1 MESGL
6 EGQKVLNGTII
17 KETTKVRDI
26 FISNT
31 LSGQKDLF
39 KPLHPGK
46 VHMYACG
53 VTVYDDCHIGHAM
66 QAIYF
71 DVIRN
76 YLEYLGYDVTY
87 VRNYTDVDDKIIQR
101 ATTLGMEPLALSQR
115 IIDSTRRDMQALG
128 VRPATH
134 EPMVSQT
141 IVEIIDMVAALVA
154 GGHAYQAGPGDVYFR
169 VRSKADYGKLSN
181 RNPDDLRS
189 GTRELVTGDKEDP
202 LDFALWKKEDVV
214 GASWD
219 SPWGRGRPGWH
230 IECSAMARKYLGDS
244 LDIHGGGRDL
254 IFPHHE
260 NEIAQSEC
268 CTGKPYASY
277 WIHSGLLTIN
287 RQKMSKSL
295 GNHITIQDF
304 LGRWPAEVL
313 RLAYLQ
319 QNYTSNIDFSPLVFK
334 SAAKR
339 LLYYYETLQGLD
351 QAGATAS
358 STDSALVVGHNPEE
372 MREAFLQNMSDDFNT
387 GAALGV
393 VNVQFSRANDL
404 IKAKKSPARALTA
417 KLYAEHFRELFGILG
432 LLREKPLEFM
442 EQLKLKLIGDLG
454 VSSEEIAEAIR
465 ERNAARARKDYAAS
479 DKIRDVMLSRGIVLK
494 DTPEGTVYTINFD
507 SL

>member
-1 MESGL
+1 M
-6 EGQKVLNGTII
+6 
-17 KETTKVRDI
+17 RDI

-31 LSGQKDLF
+31 LTGKKELF
-39 KPLHPGK
+39 KPLHPEK
-46 VHMYACG
+46 VLMYACG

-76 YLEYLGYDVTY
+76 YLEHIGYDVTY

-101 ATTLGMEPLALSQR
+101 AEQLGVEPLALSQK
-115 IIDSTRRDMQALG
+115 IIDSTCRDMEALG

-134 EPMVSQT
+134 EPRVSQT
-141 IVEIIDMVAALVA
+141 IPEIINMVETLIA
-154 GGHAYQAGPGDVYFR
+154 GGHAYQTSGGDVYFR
-169 VRSKADYGKLSN
+169 VRSKSDYGKLSN

-189 GTRELVTGDKEDP
+189 GTRELVTGDKEDA
-202 LDFALWKKEDVV
+202 LDFALWKKEDVK

-230 IECSAMARKYLGDS
+230 IECSAMARKYLGES

-254 IFPHHE
+254 VFPHHE

-287 RQKMSKSL
+287 KQKMSKSL

-304 LGRWPAEVL
+304 LKRWPAEVL
-313 RLAYLQ
+313 RSAYLM
-319 QNYTSNIDFSPLVFK
+319 QNYASNTDFSPVVFK
-334 SAAKR
+334 NAARR

-351 QAGATAS
+351 QASTATDPS
-358 STDSALVVGHNPEE
+358 DGVLVAGHNPEE
-372 MREAFLQNMSDDFNT
+372 MRETFLQHMADDFNAV
-387 GAALGV
+387 AALGV
-393 VNVQFSRANDL
+393 LNIYFSKANDL
-404 IKAKKSPARALTA
+404 LKAKKSPAKTLTA
-417 KLYAEHFRELFGILG
+417 TIYAELFRELLGIVG
-432 LLREKPLEFM
+432 LLREKPVEFM
-442 EQLKLKLIGDLG
+442 GQLKLKLIGELG
-454 VSSEEIAEAIR
+454 VSEEEIAQAIASR
-465 ERNAARARKDYAAS
+465 KEARARKDYAAS
-479 DKIRDVMLSRGIVLK
+479 DKVRDDLLARGIVLM